1 MFGIVNFSVFIITG
15 IILNLTPGADTM
27 YILGNSMSNG
37 KKAGIMSALGI
48 STGCIV
54 HTILAALGLSVILA
68 KSALAFN
75 IIKYLG
81 AAYLVY
87 LGIRSFMSKSSLL
100 IHNDDNEKSSFKN
113 IYFQGIIT
121 NVLNPKVALFF
132 LAFLPQFI
140 NPNNTYGALPF
151 LLLGCT
157 FIITGTIW
165 CIILAIFSSYLTGKI
180 SEKVGLAN
188 SLNKISGIIFV
199 GLGLNLLRAKLSN

>member
-100 IHNDDNEKSSFKN
+100 IHNGDNEKSSFKN

-165 CIILAIFSSYLTGKI
+165 CIILAVFSSYLTGKI

>member
-100 IHNDDNEKSSFKN
+100 IHNGDNEKSSFKN

-140 NPNNTYGALPF
+140 NPNNTYGTLPF

-165 CIILAIFSSYLTGKI
+165 CIILAVFSSYLTGKI

>member
-37 KKAGIMSALGI
+37 KKTGIMSALGI

-100 IHNDDNEKSSFKN
+100 IHNGDNEKSSFKN

-165 CIILAIFSSYLTGKI
+165 CIILAVFSSYLTGKI

>member
-100 IHNDDNEKSSFKN
+100 IYNGDNEKNSFKN

-140 NPNNTYGALPF
+140 NPNNTYGVLPF

-165 CIILAIFSSYLTGKI
+165 CIILAVFSSYLTGKI
-180 SEKVGLAN
+180 SKKVGLAN

>member
-1 MFGIVNFSVFIITG
+1 MFGIVNFGVFLITG

-27 YILGNSMSNG
+27 YILGNSISNG

-54 HTILAALGLSVILA
+54 HTMLAALGLSVILA
-68 KSALAFN
+68 KSSLAFN

-87 LGIRSFMSKSSLL
+87 LGIRSLKWKSSLL
-100 IHNDDNEKSSFKN
+100 TRDGNSENNSLRK

-140 NPNNTYGALPF
+140 NPNNVYGALPF

-165 CIILAIFSSYLTGKI
+165 CTILAVFSSYLTA
-180 SEKVGLAN
+180 KVSKKLGLAN
-188 SLNKISGIIFV
+188 SLNKISGLIFI

>member
-68 KSALAFN
+68 KSVIAFN

-100 IHNDDNEKSSFKN
+100 IHNGDNEKSSFKN

-180 SEKVGLAN
+180 SKKIGLAN

>member
-81 AAYLVY
+81 AVYLVY

-100 IHNDDNEKSSFKN
+100 IQNGDNEKSSFKN

-165 CIILAIFSSYLTGKI
+165 CIILAVFSSYLTGKI

>member
-100 IHNDDNEKSSFKN
+100 IHNGDNEKSSFKN
-113 IYFQGIIT
+113 IYFEGIIT

-165 CIILAIFSSYLTGKI
+165 CIILAVFSSYLTGKI

>member
-100 IHNDDNEKSSFKN
+100 IHNGDNEKSSFKN

-165 CIILAIFSSYLTGKI
+165 CIILAVFSSYLTGKI

-199 GLGLNLLRAKLSN
+199 GLGLNLLRAKLSS

>member
-100 IHNDDNEKSSFKN
+100 IHNGDNEKSSFKN

-165 CIILAIFSSYLTGKI
+165 CIVLAVFSSYLTGKI